1 MRKKV
6 NICKMEGEPP
16 KRPRVND
23 AVPGT
28 SHNGASGES
37 AERHLSAGQTQAV
50 TRAIRGSVLG
60 LRRGFRGCTI
70 WFTGLSGAG
79 KTTLAFALEEF
90 LVSRGIPAYSLDG
103 DIIRQGLNRDLG
115 FSSEDCVENIRRITE
130 VAKLFADGGIVCLCS
145 FISPYAKDRD
155 AARAAHAAAGLP
167 FFEVYVS
174 TPLSVC
180 ETRDLKGLYKKAR
193 QGQIRGFTGIDS
205 PYEAPLQPEIELRA
219 GDLTVRECVSQ
230 LVTLLRRRNVVPEE
244 VMDTFD
250 PVKELYVDGDVAAE
264 CRALAIQH
272 PAHALSIS
280 TVDLQWL
287 QVLAEGW
294 ATPMAG
300 FMRESQY
307 LQCQHHGVLF
317 NGNGMSTAINQSVPI
332 VLAISDADKTR
343 LEKKEFLVLVHDD
356 VSYAILRR
364 PEFYPHNKEERCA
377 RTFGTTNPGHPSV
390 KRIMDSGDWLVGGDV
405 SVMERILWRDG
416 LDHLRLTPSQLRRRF
431 SDMGADAVFAF
442 QLRNPI
448 HNGHALLM
456 RDTRRRLLER
466 GFKKPVLLLH
476 PLGGWTKD
484 DDVPLHTRIE
494 QHLAVMEEKI
504 LDPEETVLAVFPSPM
519 LYAGP
524 TEVQWHCK
532 ARMVAGANFY
542 IVGRDP
548 AGMPHPETGKDLFDP
563 THGRKVLAMAPG
575 LDQLEIVPFK
585 VAAYDKAESRMNFFD
600 PSRKDDFE
608 FISGTKMRKLAK
620 SGETPPPGFM
630 AEKAWNVLAQYY
642 SSLQQ

>member
-1 MRKKV
+1 MVFIIRRSCSLYPAFFSSKSCFSTFSCSSISSSSV
-6 NICKMEGEPP
+6 AAFSSIS
-16 KRPRVND
+16 
-23 AVPGT
+23 
-28 SHNGASGES
+28 SHF
-37 AERHLSAGQTQAV
+37 RHSSFSFPLT
-50 TRAIRGSVLG
+50 
-60 LRRGFRGCTI
+60 
-70 WFTGLSGAG
+70 
-79 KTTLAFALEEF
+79 AFALEEF

-103 DIIRQGLNRDLG
+103 DNIRQGLNKDLG
-115 FSSEDCVENIRRITE
+115 FSPEDRVENIRRIAE

-155 AARAAHAAAGLP
+155 AARATHVAADLP
-167 FFEVYVS
+167 FFEVFVS

-180 ETRDLKGLYKKAR
+180 ESRDLKGLYKKAR
-193 QGQIRGFTGIDS
+193 EGQIRGFTGIDS
-205 PYEAPLQPEIELRA
+205 PYEAPVKPEISLRA
-219 GDLTVRECVSQ
+219 GDLTVRECVAQ
-230 LVTLLRRRNVVPEE
+230 LVTLLRGREIIPEE

-250 PVKELYVDGDVAAE
+250 PVKELYVHGDAAVE
-264 CRALAIQH
+264 CRNRAAHH
-272 PAHALSIS
+272 PENILRIS
-280 TVDLQWL
+280 KMELQWL

-294 ATPMAG
+294 ATPLTG
-300 FMRESQY
+300 FMRENQY
-307 LQCQHHGVLF
+307 LRCQHHGVLF
-317 NGNGMSTAINQSVPI
+317 NGNGTSTAINQSVPI
-332 VLAISDADKTR
+332 VLTASDEDKAR
-343 LEKKEFLVLVHDD
+343 LAVKPFLVLVHEDTP
-356 VSYAILRR
+356 YAILEK

-390 KRIMDSGDWLVGGDV
+390 KKILDAGDWLVGGDLR
-405 SVMERILWRDG
+405 VMERVLWRDG
-416 LDHLRLTPSQLRRRF
+416 LDHLRLTPSQLRRQF
-431 SDMGADAVFAF
+431 AEMGADAIFAF

-504 LDPEETVLAVFPSPM
+504 LDPDETVLAIFPSPM

-532 ARMVAGANFY
+532 ARMVAGADFY

-563 THGRKVLAMAPG
+563 THGAKILSMAPG
-575 LDQLEIVPFK
+575 FDKLEIVPFK
-585 VAAYDKAESRMNFFD
+585 VAAYDKGKNEMAFFD

-630 AEKAWNVLAQYY
+630 ADKAWKVLAEYY
-642 SSLQQ
+642 TSLNQ